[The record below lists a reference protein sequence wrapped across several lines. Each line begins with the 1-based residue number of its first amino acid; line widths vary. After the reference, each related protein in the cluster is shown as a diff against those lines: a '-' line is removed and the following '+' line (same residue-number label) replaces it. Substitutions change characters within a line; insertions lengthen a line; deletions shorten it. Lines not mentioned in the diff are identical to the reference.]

1 MAEALRAS
9 FNSGSFEFEE
19 WSEKVDEKEEDSWVH
34 HHFRAQRIK
43 NSICWIVCESKI
55 DPSLCT
61 LKKWEN

>member
-34 HHFRAQRIK
+34 SPF
-43 NSICWIVCESKI
+43 
-55 DPSLCT
+55 
-61 LKKWEN
+61 